1 MDKAARRVCESRWAI
16 LIIGAVIGSI
26 VTQLFTVPGVHH
38 ATGPSRPSPERPK
51 WLLRFQEGQSKS
63 VRSENIKDV
72 QSREGRPPT
81 TAASAGEPRKILLD
95 CGANVASTVQMFR
108 ETYPDGQD
116 FIIHSFEIDERLAP
130 FFAPYPN
137 HVLHCPTGVSNKDGN
152 MTAYS
157 ESAWSPDKGKNN
169 RKDMQWGGGSL
180 FAFDDEKADTE
191 TGGKRKLSHHR
202 TVPTIDLSR
211 WIQENTAVEDYV
223 IFKLDVEG
231 AEYDILKK
239 MLEDGTFK
247 WVDKYYGEFHTWQP
261 VTGWTKA
268 EKTKLV
274 SEVQKKGR
282 PMISW
287 AAEVRN
293 YGDFDTMHPTLAFE
307 GFAGSPGTVYSN
319 CSAPLSGAPR
329 LALAVLVGMN
339 AKAAHKLVETIAAHS
354 SRMPVTLFL
363 YGDFVETF
371 PELVTAWA
379 KTFTIGM
386 RERQPFPL
394 GHFTLQQPRWIR
406 AGLVSAIQRLREV
419 GLQTAYYLPENVTDT
434 VISEAK
440 SRGLRIIQPTA
451 RFPPTDEQ
459 HVLSVE
465 NYYKYR
471 DVERVPKALRVITQQ
486 LDNKGGIVSLDSDH
500 PDSYMISVFLMD
512 YLVEKSGCNLV
523 SIVECLK

>member
-1 MDKAARRVCESRWAI
+1 MEKVVRRVCESRWGA
-16 LIIGAVIGSI
+16 LLIGAVIGSC
-26 VTQLFTVPGVHH
+26 VTQLFTAAPRVPH
-38 ATGPSRPSPERPK
+38 TTELRTSSSRSPA
-51 WLLRFQEGQSKS
+51 WLLRTQESQSKS
-63 VRSENIKDV
+63 VWSEYIKDP
-72 QSREGRPPT
+72 QSKE
-81 TAASAGEPRKILLD
+81 EKLPRKILLD
-95 CGANVASTVQMFR
+95 CGANVASTVQLFR

-137 HVLHCPTGVSNKDGN
+137 HVLHCPTGVSIKDGN

-169 RKDMQWGGGSL
+169 RRDMQWGGGSL

-191 TGGKRKLSHHR
+191 TGGRRKLSHHR
-202 TVPTIDLSR
+202 TVPTVDLSR

-247 WVDKYYGEFHTWQP
+247 WVDKYYGEFHRWQP
-261 VTGWTKA
+261 VTGWDKEEKA
-268 EKTKLV
+268 NLVSDVKTKG
-274 SEVQKKGR
+274 K

-293 YGDFDTMHPTLAFE
+293 YGDFNTMHPPLASESFV
-307 GFAGSPGTVYSN
+307 GSPGTVYSS
-319 CSAPLSGAPR
+319 CSAPPSGTPR

-339 AKAAHKLVETIAAHS
+339 VKAAHKLVQTIAAHS

-371 PELVTAWA
+371 PELVTEWA

-386 RERQPFPL
+386 RENQPFPL
-394 GHFTLQQPRWIR
+394 GHFTMQASPWIR
-406 AGLVSAIQRLREV
+406 TGLVSAIQRLSEV
-419 GLQTAYYLPENVTDT
+419 DIQTAYYLPENVTDT
-434 VISEAK
+434 VINEAK

-451 RFPPTDEQ
+451 RFPPTDDKWL
-459 HVLSVE
+459 LSVE

-471 DVERVPKALRVITQQ
+471 DVERTPKALRVITQQ

-500 PDSYMISVFLMD
+500 PDSYMSSVFLMD
-512 YLVEKSGCNLV
+512 YLVEKSGYNLV
-523 SIVECLK
+523 SIVGCLE

>member
-1 MDKAARRVCESRWAI
+1 MEKVVRRVCESRWGA
-16 LIIGAVIGSI
+16 LLIGAVIGSC
-26 VTQLFTVPGVHH
+26 VTQLFTAAPRVPH
-38 ATGPSRPSPERPK
+38 TTELRTSSSRSPA
-51 WLLRFQEGQSKS
+51 WLLRTQESQSKS
-63 VRSENIKDV
+63 VWSEYIKDP
-72 QSREGRPPT
+72 QSKE
-81 TAASAGEPRKILLD
+81 EKLPRKVLLD
-95 CGANVASTVQMFR
+95 CGANVASTVQLFR

-137 HVLHCPTGVSNKDGN
+137 HVLHCPTGVSNKDVEILETCFSCESWTLFELGN

-169 RKDMQWGGGSL
+169 RRDMQWGGGSL

-191 TGGKRKLSHHR
+191 TGGRRKLSHHR
-202 TVPTIDLSR
+202 TVPTVDLSR

-247 WVDKYYGEFHTWQP
+247 WVD
-261 VTGWTKA
+261 
-268 EKTKLV
+268 
-274 SEVQKKGR
+274 
-282 PMISW
+282 
-287 AAEVRN
+287 
-293 YGDFDTMHPTLAFE
+293 
-307 GFAGSPGTVYSN
+307 N
-319 CSAPLSGAPR
+319 CSAPPSGAPR
-329 LALAVLVGMN
+329 LALTVLVGMN
-339 AKAAHKLVETIAAHS
+339 VKAAHKLVETIAAHS

-371 PELVTAWA
+371 PELVTEWA

-386 RERQPFPL
+386 RENQPFPL
-394 GHFTLQQPRWIR
+394 GHFTMQASPWIGT
-406 AGLVSAIQRLREV
+406 GLVSAIQRLSEV
-419 GLQTAYYLPENVTDT
+419 DIQTAYYLPENVTET
-434 VISEAK
+434 VINEAK

-451 RFPPTDEQ
+451 RFPPTDDEWL
-459 HVLSVE
+459 LSVE

-471 DVERVPKALRVITQQ
+471 DVERTPKALRVITQQ

-512 YLVEKSGCNLV
+512 YLVEKSGYNLV
-523 SIVECLK
+523 SIVGCLE